1 MQCGDLLCLSVLCI
15 YTAHLC
21 HRTSLL
27 CFHLR
32 IEHTEW
38 SITCLTLG
46 EQKSKQKVKM
56 TEKCVHLQV
65 KPLERIMICSY
76 FVVMATA
83 T

>member
-1 MQCGDLLCLSVLCI
+1 MFSSQSIVLDKK
-15 YTAHLC
+15 TKTKL
-21 HRTSLL
+21 
-27 CFHLR
+27 
-32 IEHTEW
+32 EHTEW